1 MEDSNRTRRRII
13 TFLASRGG
21 RVSAGSNDG
30 IVPWLFYELYRGAY
44 KHDRV
49 HALKCTL
56 LAMEEDREL
65 VLERTHE
72 HHKGRITG
80 VRLIRKSL

>member
-1 MEDSNRTRRRII
+1 MMA
-13 TFLASRGG
+13 LCRGFFMNST
-21 RVSAGSNDG
+21 V
-30 IVPWLFYELYRGAY
+30 GAY